1 VSLAF
6 VFPGQGVQY
15 PGMLH
20 DLLDH
25 PAVDQTLDEV
35 SDALRAD
42 VRALDSEE
50 ALKLDVSVQVAL
62 FSAGVGTARAIL
74 EQGVEPVAVAGL
86 SVGAFAAAV
95 VAGVLR
101 LQDGVELVRLRA
113 HEMERL
119 FRSGY
124 GLSAIV
130 GLTESQV
137 TELVQTEASE
147 QSPVFVGNINAPRQI
162 VIAGENEAMERV
174 MAVARRQGAS
184 KAGRLAIPLLSHCP
198 LLQPVA
204 EVLGKRIAGMCLKN
218 PQVTYVGNIDARA
231 LRTKER
237 IANDLVNNIVHG
249 VRWHDATTLLKE
261 LGCRLFLEMPPGHTL
276 TELARR
282 NLPSVSSMPIEAPTL
297 ARTLR
302 FARREQANT

>member
-1 VSLAF
+1 MSVAF

-25 PAVDQTLDEV
+25 PAVDRTLDEV
-35 SDALRAD
+35 SDALLAD
-42 VRALDSEE
+42 VRTWDSQE
-50 ALKLDVSVQVAL
+50 ALRSDVSVQVAL

-86 SVGAFAAAV
+86 SVGAFAAAA
-95 VAGVLR
+95 VAGVLSLR
-101 LQDGVELVRLRA
+101 DGVELVKLRA
-113 HEMERL
+113 QEMERL

-137 TELVQTEASE
+137 SE
-147 QSPVFVGNINAPRQI
+147 MVKAETSDQQPVFVGNVNAPRQI
-162 VIAGENEAMERV
+162 VIAGESEAMERV
-174 MAVARRQGAS
+174 MAAARRQGAR
-184 KAGRLAIPLLSHCP
+184 KAVRLHVSILSHCS

-204 EVLGKRIAGMCLKN
+204 DVLGKRIAGMCLKN
-218 PQVTYVGNIDARA
+218 PQVTYVGNVDARA

-237 IANDLVNNIVHG
+237 IADDLVNNIAHG
-249 VRWHDATTLLKE
+249 VRWHDATTVLKE

-276 TELARR
+276 TELTRQ
-282 NLPSVSSMPIEAPTL
+282 NLPAVSSMSVEPRTL
-297 ARTLR
+297 SRLLR
-302 FARREQANT
+302 FAGREQADT

>member
-1 VSLAF
+1 MSVAF

-20 DLLDH
+20 HLLDH
-25 PAVDQTLDEV
+25 PAVDRTLDEV

-42 VRALDSEE
+42 VRTLDSEE
-50 ALKLDVSVQVAL
+50 ALKLDVSVQLAL

-74 EQGVEPVAVAGL
+74 EQGVEPAAVAGL

-101 LQDGVELVRLRA
+101 LRDGVELVRLRA
-113 HEMERL
+113 QEMERL
-119 FRSGY
+119 FRSDY
-124 GLSAIV
+124 GLSVIV
-130 GLTESQV
+130 GLTESEV
-137 TELVQTEASE
+137 TELVQAEASD

-184 KAGRLAIPLLSHCP
+184 KAGRLPIPVLSHCP

-204 EVLGKRIAGMCLKN
+204 EVLGKRIAGMCLKS

-237 IANDLVNNIVHG
+237 IASDLVNNIVHG

-276 TELARR
+276 TELALQ
-282 NLPSVSSMPIEAPTL
+282 NLPSVMSMPIEAPTL

>member
-1 VSLAF
+1 MSVAF

-25 PAVDQTLDEV
+25 PAVDRTLDEA
-35 SDALRAD
+35 SDALGAD
-42 VRALDSEE
+42 VRTLDSQE
-50 ALKLDVSVQVAL
+50 ALKSDVSVQVAL
-62 FSAGVGTARAIL
+62 FSAGVATARAIL
-74 EQGVEPVAVAGL
+74 EMGIEPAAVAGL

-101 LQDGVELVRLRA
+101 LRDGVDLVRLRA
-113 HEMERL
+113 QEMIRL

-124 GLSAIV
+124 GLSVIV
-130 GLTESQV
+130 GLTESEV
-137 TELVQTEASE
+137 TELVQAEASD

-162 VIAGENEAMERV
+162 VIAGEDEAMERV
-174 MAVARRQGAS
+174 MAAARRQGSS
-184 KAGRLAIPLLSHCP
+184 KAGRLAVPVLSHCP

-204 EVLGKRIAGMCLKN
+204 EVLGKRIAGMCLKS

-249 VRWHDATTLLKE
+249 VRWHDATTLLNE
-261 LGCRLFLEMPPGHTL
+261 LGCRLFLEMPPGRTL
-276 TELARR
+276 TELARQ
-282 NLPSVSSMPIEAPTL
+282 NLPSVSSMPIEAATL
-297 ARTLR
+297 VRALR
-302 FARREQANT
+302 FARREQADT